1 MSDSPT
7 PSKSGCCN
15 GDLGAI
21 YGFFVLRIWLAVR
34 AIITGLE
41 KYSGTATSDAAV
53 DIAGKPN
60 DYGLTESVSSKSYS
74 TEFYQGVPQALYS
87 KFSKE
92 PLIPDFA
99 LDIYN
104 TVLGPALILLGVT
117 LLLGIATRTTLFL
130 MGLLYTSLTVGLIL
144 IKQDAGI
151 AWLGT
156 HIIIVAMALFTVKYN
171 RFELF
176 RKF

>member
-1 MSDSPT
+1 MSDSPS
-7 PSKSGCCN
+7 PAKSDCCSC
-15 GDLGAI
+15 DLGATF
-21 YGFFVLRIWLAVR
+21 GFFVLRIWLAAR

-41 KYSGTATSDAAV
+41 KYAGSKSSDTAV
-53 DIAGKPN
+53 DIAGQPN
-60 DYGLTESVSSKSYS
+60 DYGLTETVMSKSYGL
-74 TEFYQGVPQALYS
+74 EFYQGVPASLYS
-87 KFSKE
+87 KFAKE

-99 LDIYN
+99 LGIYN

-117 LLLGIATRTTLFL
+117 LLLGIATRTSLLL

-151 AWLGT
+151 AWLGI
-156 HIIIVAMALFTVKYN
+156 HIIIIAMALFTVKHN

>member
-1 MSDSPT
+1 MSDSSPT
-7 PSKSGCCN
+7 SKPEF
-15 GDLGAI
+15 DLGSTF
-21 YGFFVLRIWLAVR
+21 GFFVLRLWLAAR

-41 KYSGTATSDAAV
+41 KYSGTKTSDAAV

-60 DYGLTESVSSKSYS
+60 DYGLTESVSSKSYAL
-74 TEFYQGVPQALYS
+74 EFYNGVPQSLYS
-87 KFSKE
+87 KFSDE
-92 PLIPDFA
+92 PLIPGYA
-99 LDIYN
+99 LNLYN
-104 TVLGPALILLGVT
+104 TVLGPALILLGIT
-117 LLLGIATRTTLFL
+117 LLLGIATRTSLLL

-156 HIIIVAMALFTVKYN
+156 HIIIVAMALFTVKHN

>member
-1 MSDSPT
+1 MSDST
-7 PSKSGCCN
+7 DAKKSECCSC
-15 GDLGAI
+15 DLGAT
-21 YGFFVLRIWLAVR
+21 YGFLVLRLWLAAR
-34 AIITGLE
+34 AIMAGIE
-41 KYSGTATSDAAV
+41 KYAGTATSDAAV
-53 DIAGKPN
+53 DIGGKPN
-60 DYGLTESVSSKSYS
+60 DYGLTETVSSKSYS
-74 TEFYQGVPQALYS
+74 LEFYQGVPQALYS

-92 PLIPDFA
+92 PLIPEFA
-99 LDIYN
+99 LSLYN

-144 IKQDAGI
+144 IKQDPGV

-156 HIIIVAMALFTVKYN
+156 HIILVAMALFTVKHN

-176 RKF
+176 KKF